1 MCLALALAACDGD
14 GGPDTSP
21 SATASPSVSPSVAPS
36 PPSVSPSTS
45 PSESPSGT
53 PAPEPDLQLP
63 GDAPTELAEPLEPA
77 AIEGTGYVDLLPPG
91 ATAAAVESFSE
102 PFAQIAVSWYRGD
115 DAFAHQTGL
124 VVWQRFQTGPPWR
137 AVYAFTNRASSGV
150 FSVTLQ
156 GGDVTGDGIA
166 DILSREDTGG
176 SGACATW
183 RVVTPALGSASE
195 TYRRQACDT
204 SIEISGGAL
213 SLREAVYE
221 PDDPHCCPSAFRY
234 VTLGWD
240 GDAFVQTSS
249 EIVDNPS

>member
-1 MCLALALAACDGD
+1 MCLALALAACDRN

-21 SATASPSVSPSVAPS
+21 SVTAWPSGSPSVTPS
-36 PPSVSPSTS
+36 PPSLSPNAS
-45 PSESPSGT
+45 PSETPSKT

-63 GDAPTELAEPLEPA
+63 AGAPTELAEPLEPA
-77 AIEGTGYVDLLPPG
+77 AIEGAGYVDLLPFG

-102 PFAQIAVSWYRGD
+102 PLDQIAVSWYRGD
-115 DAFAHQTGL
+115 DAFSHQTGL
-124 VVWQRFQTGPPWR
+124 VVWQRFRTGPPWR

-166 DILSREDTGG
+166 DLLSREDTGG

-183 RVVTPALGSASE
+183 RVVASSLGGASE

-249 EIVDNPS
+249 GIVDNPS